1 MTRDS
6 EEFAR
11 LIRLG
16 LELCAN
22 VKRDERG
29 ELVAGQWVNGNGGL
43 LSSDTMRASDRFE
56 REAKA
61 YLKWHRA

>member
-1 MTRDS
+1 MSNDATVD
-6 EEFAR
+6 R
-11 LIRLG
+11 LLRLG

-61 YLKWHRA
+61 YLEWHKA